1 MNSSYIY
8 LYILEE
14 IIYLCIY
21 LIPLNLHLDYGDY
34 GANDQI
40 NNYDRDASL
49 PWWFALCMWT
59 NECFYD

>member
-40 NNYDRDASL
+40 NNYLWQRCI
-49 PWWFALCMWT
+49 PPMVVCIMHV
-59 NECFYD
+59 N